1 MQYIDRAETLWEE
14 CKSLISDSDYEDL
27 DGIEEKLHT
36 LTASIEESIDIWKR
50 YIANAGNKNCTQA
63 RRTLARSYLKM
74 AGREADSETKKEL
87 YTKIVQL
94 MEDNIAEE
102 SQHVGNIRIWFD
114 SIKQIEVENQDQL
127 MQDAIIKLN
136 RWINLTDSVDAH
148 YYRFVLK
155 FIQAIDGSTLAEKDL
170 PKLLRELKQRAASKY
185 NRTIPQHWFSKN
197 GKGINALVTNGRNRR
212 NAIPEDEMAETL
224 FPLIG
229 RISNNYVNDSHA
241 YINWHGVEV
250 YFNPSA
256 TKGEIGKT
264 DIGQRVKFGLGFS
277 YDGPRVNL

>member
-1 MQYIDRAETLWEE
+1 
-14 CKSLISDSDYEDL
+14 
-27 DGIEEKLHT
+27 
-36 LTASIEESIDIWKR
+36 
-50 YIANAGNKNCTQA
+50 
-63 RRTLARSYLKM
+63 M

-155 FIQAIDGSTLAEKDL
+155 
-170 PKLLRELKQRAASKY
+170 R
-185 NRTIPQHWFSKN
+185 
-197 GKGINALVTNGRNRR
+197 
-212 NAIPEDEMAETL
+212 
-224 FPLIG
+224 
-229 RISNNYVNDSHA
+229 
-241 YINWHGVEV
+241 
-250 YFNPSA
+250 
-256 TKGEIGKT
+256 
-264 DIGQRVKFGLGFS
+264 
-277 YDGPRVNL
+277 

>member
-1 MQYIDRAETLWEE
+1 MINETEDFTEYLASDKGKWAMQYIDRAETLWEE

-148 YYRFVLK
+148 Y
-155 FIQAIDGSTLAEKDL
+155 
-170 PKLLRELKQRAASKY
+170 
-185 NRTIPQHWFSKN
+185 
-197 GKGINALVTNGRNRR
+197 
-212 NAIPEDEMAETL
+212 
-224 FPLIG
+224 
-229 RISNNYVNDSHA
+229 
-241 YINWHGVEV
+241 
-250 YFNPSA
+250 
-256 TKGEIGKT
+256 
-264 DIGQRVKFGLGFS
+264 
-277 YDGPRVNL
+277 